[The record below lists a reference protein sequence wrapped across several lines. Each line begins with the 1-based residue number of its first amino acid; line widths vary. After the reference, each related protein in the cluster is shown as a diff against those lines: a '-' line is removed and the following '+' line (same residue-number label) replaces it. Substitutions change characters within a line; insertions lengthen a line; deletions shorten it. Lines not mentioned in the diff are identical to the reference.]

1 MQQNDEK
8 DESICIFGS
17 LVFPSYLLA
26 AVTVPDS
33 TSRKSVM
40 LDEVVVTSYK
50 EKKTLREVPASVSLI
65 SLGDLNKKN
74 LVDFKELSSYI
85 PNLFLPDYGS
95 KLTSPIY
102 IRGIGSKLTPSVG
115 LYVDGIPFFDKS
127 VFDFDMNEVN
137 RVEVLR
143 GLKVRFTDEIPWEEL
158 SMYIPKIHSII
169 KD

>member
-1 MQQNDEK
+1 MMK
-8 DESICIFGS
+8 RMKVYAFLGA

-50 EKKTLREVPASVSLI
+50 EKKTLREVPASISSI

-143 GLKVRFTDEIPWEEL
+143 GPQGTDRK
-158 SMYIPKIHSII
+158 SVV
-169 KD
+169 